1 MSECEVTKVNLPK
14 FPTPELI
21 VLTIEEA
28 KFISQILPMSILWT
42 LSLEQYEVIKELND
56 KIKARIEQVE
66 GKK

>member
-1 MSECEVTKVNLPK
+1 MNESEVTKVNLPK

-21 VLTIEEA
+21 VLTIDEA

-56 KIKARIEQVE
+56 KIKERIKQAE
-66 GKK
+66 GK

>member
-1 MSECEVTKVNLPK
+1 MSEYEVTKVNLPK

-21 VLTIEEA
+21 VLTIDEA

-56 KIKARIEQVE
+56 KIKERIKQAE
-66 GKK
+66 GK